1 MKNLAVICPSQTD
14 ATSFYR
20 AVGPLAELRRERS
33 DLALTFINS
42 IDWATLKL
50 CDAVFLQRPFSNN
63 HLMIAELTKRNRL
76 PLWLDFDDDL
86 FCVPAWNP
94 CAAIYNK
101 PEIQKNVATMAA
113 LADVITVSTEAIRVK
128 LLPLNKNIVV
138 VPNAF
143 DARLVGDRL
152 ARASDRQGPLIMW
165 RGSKT
170 HRKDLNVAG
179 ESCIQLAQANPNSTW
194 LFLGETPW
202 FADFMPHKQTICA
215 EPIDPIEYW
224 EFLGKTQPTIMI
236 VPLDDCE
243 FNRGKSNICWQE
255 ASFAGAATLAPNWTE
270 WQKPGVTNYKSDS
283 DFLPALASMFDAS
296 KDQLIVNAEKSWQYI
311 NNNLLL
317 SIVNKKRH
325 AILEELCP

>member
-20 AVGPLAELRRERS
+20 GVGPLAELRRERS

-86 FCVPAWNP
+86 FCVPEWNP

-101 PEIQKNVATMAA
+101 KEIQKNVATMAA
-113 LADVITVSTEAIRVK
+113 LADVITVSTEAIRER

-143 DARLVGDRL
+143 DERLVG
-152 ARASDRQGPLIMW
+152 ARPEHKQPDAPLIMW

-179 ESCIQLAQANPNSTW
+179 EACIQLSQANPNATW

-202 FADFMPHKQTICA
+202 FADYMPHKNTICA

-224 EFLGKTQPTIMI
+224 EFLGKTKPSIMI
-236 VPLDDCE
+236 VPLNDCE
-243 FNRGKSNICWQE
+243 FNRSKSNICWQE
-255 ASFAGAATLAPNWTE
+255 ASFAGAATLAPNWPE
-270 WQKPGVTNYKSDS
+270 WKKPGVTNYENGA
-283 DFLPALASMFDAS
+283 DFLPKLMAMLEAS
-296 KDQLIVNAEKSWQYI
+296 KVQLSCNANKSWQYI
-311 NNNLLL
+311 NENLLL